1 MSQINHMFIKNR
13 LQFFSN
19 IFKICIQK
27 NLSILY
33 NRIGQKED
41 SNFDRG
47 VTEIKVGDRI

>member
-1 MSQINHMFIKNR
+1 MSQTNHMFIKNG
-13 LQFFSN
+13 LQFSN

-33 NRIGQKED
+33 NIIGQNED